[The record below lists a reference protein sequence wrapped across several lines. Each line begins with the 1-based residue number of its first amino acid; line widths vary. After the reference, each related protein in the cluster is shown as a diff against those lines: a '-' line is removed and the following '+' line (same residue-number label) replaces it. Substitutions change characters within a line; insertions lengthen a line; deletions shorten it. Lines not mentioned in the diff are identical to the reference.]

1 MVTRDIW
8 KQLKNEINKDEILV
22 LTGAR
27 QVGKTTT
34 IKWLL
39 SQIRSEN
46 KYYFDLENV
55 SNRKL
60 FLTQDYDTLIQEF
73 KILNLNVSEK
83 MYIAIDE
90 IQLVSE
96 LPSIVKYL
104 YDNYNIKFLITG
116 SSSYY
121 LKNLFSQS
129 MAGRKNIY
137 ELYPLSFGEFLRFKQ
152 EDYSLSKFSYN
163 IPYSDLSYNKLSPL
177 YSEYI
182 EFGGLPKVVLTPNFQ
197 DKKTALQMIFSSYIN
212 LDVQSLS
219 EFRSIKE
226 FTKLVELL
234 AGRIGNKVNLSQL
247 SKILGISRQTVD
259 SYLAFM
265 EQTYLIRLIKPFS
278 KSTDVTVRISP
289 KLYFVDTGIANI
301 NYDLSAGVKFEN
313 TVCQQLFLNAD
324 DSAFGRN
331 LAYFTDSNSEIDFIL
346 NNQYAFEVKETPID
360 TDLIKL
366 SRNAEKIKISKFRL
380 IGKNKSASFDNF
392 IWGGQIS

>member
-324 DSAFGRN
+324 NSAFGRN

>member
-1 MVTRDIW
+1 
-8 KQLKNEINKDEILV
+8 
-22 LTGAR
+22 
-27 QVGKTTT
+27 
-34 IKWLL
+34 
-39 SQIRSEN
+39 
-46 KYYFDLENV
+46 
-55 SNRKL
+55 
-60 FLTQDYDTLIQEF
+60 
-73 KILNLNVSEK
+73 